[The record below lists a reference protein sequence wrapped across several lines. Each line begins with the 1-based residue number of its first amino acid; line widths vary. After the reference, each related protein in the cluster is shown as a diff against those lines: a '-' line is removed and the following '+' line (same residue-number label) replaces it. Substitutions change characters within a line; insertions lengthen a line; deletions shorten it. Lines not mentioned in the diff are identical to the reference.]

1 MIEQLAQ
8 ATEPVSHAKELY
20 AIGGLIVTQIG
31 LAVVAHVKGR
41 KRPVEASK
49 LMDRALNNAL
59 TPVSIK
65 LDSLSNDVQDL
76 RAHVI
81 GPDGQ
86 NGLRGEVREIKTDVR
101 GILERERDRVHSAA
115 YDRRSTA

>member
-1 MIEQLAQ
+1 MLQMIEQLAQ
-8 ATEPVSHAKELY
+8 ATQPVSHAKELY
-20 AIGGLIVTQIG
+20 GIAAIFATQIG
-31 LAVVAHVKGR
+31 LAFVAHIKGR
-41 KRPVEASK
+41 KRPVETTK
-49 LMDRALNNAL
+49 QMNLALNNAL

-86 NGLRGEVREIKTDVR
+86 NGLRSEVREIKSDVR
-101 GILERERDRVHSAA
+101 GILERERLHGT
-115 YDRRSTA
+115 YDRRAV